1 MATSAKHLSR
11 KELRQPD
18 NFVLFTQ
25 RALSFVQQKR
35 RLFTIAGALIMAVII
50 GISLWQIYKSRQNQ
64 EAAQH
69 FDRAITLFRA
79 NKHNEAIPEFEKVEE
94 YRWSHYAA
102 LAHLYEANSH
112 LATNDLDRAAA
123 AAQRFIAA
131 TDQNS
136 VYRQIGLM
144 TLGHIQEVKNQCAGA
159 IQHYTDAERIT
170 GALKESAVLGKAR
183 CYTVVGDNKSAIFA
197 YQQYIKENPNSPIAA
212 RLMLQVAELQAKIE
226 PDPAVK

>member
-18 NFVLFTQ
+18 SFVLFTQ
-25 RALSFVQQKR
+25 RALGFVQQNR
-35 RLFTIAGALIMAVII
+35 RIFIIAGALIVAAII
-50 GISLWQIYKSRQNQ
+50 GISIWQVYKSRQNE

-69 FDRAITLFRA
+69 FNKAITLFRA
-79 NKHNEAIPEFEKVEE
+79 NKHKEAIPEFEKVEE

-112 LATNDLDRAAA
+112 LATNDLDQAVA

-131 TDQNS
+131 TNQNS

-144 TLGHIQEVKNQCAGA
+144 TLGHIQELKNQCEEA
-159 IQHYTDAERIT
+159 IQHYTQAERIT

-183 CYTVVGDNKSAIFA
+183 CYTAIGDTRSAITA
-197 YQQYIKENPNSPIAA
+197 YQQYIKDNPNSPTAA
-212 RLMLQVAELQAKIE
+212 RLMLQVAELQNKVE
-226 PDPAVK
+226 PQPTVK

>member
-18 NFVLFTQ
+18 RFVLFTQ
-25 RALSFVQQKR
+25 RALGFVQEQR
-35 RLFTIAGALIMAVII
+35 RLLIMVGVLLVAVII
-50 GISLWQIYKSRQNQ
+50 GISIWQVYKSRQNK

-69 FDRAITLFRA
+69 FDTAITLFRA
-79 NKHNEAIPEFEKVEE
+79 NKHKEAIPEFEKVEG
-94 YRWSHYAA
+94 YRWSRYAA

-112 LATNDLDRAAA
+112 LAINDLNKAAA
-123 AAQRFIAA
+123 SAQRFIAS

-144 TLGHIQEVKNQCAGA
+144 TLGHIQEQKNQCAEA
-159 IQHYTDAERIT
+159 IQQYAEAERIA

-183 CYTVVGDNKSAIFA
+183 CYMATGDTKSAIAA
-197 YQQYIKENPNSPIAA
+197 YQQYIKENPNSPTVA
-212 RLMLQVAELQAKIE
+212 RLMLQVAELQAKTE
-226 PDPAVK
+226 SQPTAK

>member
-11 KELRQPD
+11 KELRRPD
-18 NFVLFTQ
+18 SFVLFTQ
-25 RALSFVQQKR
+25 RALAFVQQKR
-35 RLFTIAGALIMAVII
+35 RLFILAGALIIAVII
-50 GISLWQIYKSRQNQ
+50 GISTWQVYKSRQNEQ
-64 EAAQH
+64 AAQH
-69 FDRAITLFRA
+69 FNTAIALFRA
-79 NKHNEAIPEFEKVEE
+79 NKHKEAVPEFEKVEE

-112 LATNDLDRAAA
+112 LATNDLDKAAA
-123 AAQRFIAA
+123 AAQRFIAS

-144 TLGHIQEVKNQCAGA
+144 TLGHIQELKDQCADA

-183 CYTVVGDNKSAIFA
+183 CYTAVGDIKSAVAA
-197 YQQYIKENPNSPIAA
+197 YQQYIKENPNSPIAG
-212 RLMLQVAELQAKIE
+212 RLMLQVAELQTKIE
-226 PDPAVK
+226 PQPTVK

>member
-18 NFVLFTQ
+18 RFVLFTQ
-25 RALSFVQQKR
+25 RALAFVQQKR
-35 RLFTIAGALIMAVII
+35 RHFILAGALIVVAII
-50 GISLWQIYKSRQNQ
+50 GITIWQIYKNRQNE

-69 FDRAITLFRA
+69 FDKAITLFRA
-79 NKHNEAIPEFEKVEE
+79 NKHKEAIPEFEKVEE
-94 YRWSHYAA
+94 YRWSRYAA

-112 LATNDLDRAAA
+112 LATNDLNKAAA
-123 AAQRFIAA
+123 AAQRFIAS

-144 TLGHIQEVKNQCAGA
+144 TLGHIQELKNQCADA
-159 IQHYTDAERIT
+159 IQHYTNAERIA

-183 CYTVVGDNKSAIFA
+183 CYTAVGDIKSAVSG

-212 RLMLQVAELQAKIE
+212 RLVLQVAELQAKAE
-226 PDPAVK
+226 PEPAVK